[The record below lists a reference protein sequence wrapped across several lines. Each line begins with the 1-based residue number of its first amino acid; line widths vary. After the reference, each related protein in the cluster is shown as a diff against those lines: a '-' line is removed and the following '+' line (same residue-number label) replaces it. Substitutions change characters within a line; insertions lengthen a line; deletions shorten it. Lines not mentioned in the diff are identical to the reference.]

1 MHLGFTKKDQT
12 LSALWAEQK
21 QRSPVARLV
30 GVSATYGSISI
41 EAVRSSRDLDQPSDL
56 RISAKDWFPHWFEVV
71 HRSPPAKLVLILG
84 HPDVRNIN
92 IVVSHRLISNRQD
105 HTTLVSH
112 CQTCLKR
119 SQISISPNCLPTSMV
134 FRLQHCLGIMGL
146 LKTAVAVCMLPGVTG
161 DLGTLPSDFDSPK
174 LCVPQGEGYWTFALY
189 VIAVDVPAPQR
200 GVGLEGFASGSQY
213 LIYDNTCT
221 LKGVWDTSAG
231 DCGIPFTIEANFLK
245 DVLTIR
251 YQTAAIGSPYFDFV
265 YGNGEFSIG
274 NNHCGCQDMSVGL
287 TAQAGCKC
295 AFPVDGI
302 L

>member
-1 MHLGFTKKDQT
+1 M
-12 LSALWAEQK
+12 
-21 QRSPVARLV
+21 
-30 GVSATYGSISI
+30 
-41 EAVRSSRDLDQPSDL
+41 
-56 RISAKDWFPHWFEVV
+56 
-71 HRSPPAKLVLILG
+71 
-84 HPDVRNIN
+84 
-92 IVVSHRLISNRQD
+92 
-105 HTTLVSH
+105 
-112 CQTCLKR
+112 
-119 SQISISPNCLPTSMV
+119 
-134 FRLQHCLGIMGL
+134 FRLQHCLGIIGL

-221 LKGVWDTSAG
+221 LKGVWDTSA
-231 DCGIPFTIEANFLK
+231 DKCGGPYTIEANFLK

-251 YQTAAIGSPYFDFV
+251 YQTASIGSPYFDFV